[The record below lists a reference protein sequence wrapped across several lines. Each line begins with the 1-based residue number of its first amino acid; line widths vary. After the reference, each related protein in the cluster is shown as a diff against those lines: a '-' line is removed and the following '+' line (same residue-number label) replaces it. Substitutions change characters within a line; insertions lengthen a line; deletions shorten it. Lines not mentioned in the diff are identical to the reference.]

1 MIALTVALLQVAT
14 YTLPTVELPRYVSE
28 ESDIIWYPVA
38 GSSIRDLQSQMRANG
53 PHDDAGAFAGYTRNS
68 TYWHIHWREGGGS
81 CSVSDVAVATY
92 DTVTLP
98 MWSPAPN
105 ADSALMAEWS
115 RFVTMLGRHEEGH
128 RDIAIAGAGE
138 IARTL
143 AMLSPQASCA
153 DLAASANAQGQAIL
167 ASDPDDDSSSTT
179 TRRTTASDAA
189 LRSRTRRQHRV
200 HDSLRSPFS
209 QRSRCWCRSSFG
221 GAALELV
228 EGVMKRLVLLVL
240 VAGCSSSTPTS
251 RRRPGPSP

>member
-1 MIALTVALLQVAT
+1 VIALTVALLQAAT

-28 ESDIIWYPVA
+28 ESDIVWYPVA

-53 PHDDAGAFAGYTRNS
+53 PHDDAGGYAGYTRNS
-68 TYWHIHWREGGGS
+68 TYWHIRWQEGGGS
-81 CSVSDVAVATY
+81 CSVTNVVVATY

-98 MWSPAPN
+98 AWSPPSN
-105 ADSALMAEWS
+105 ADAALMAEWS

-167 ASDPDDDSSSTT
+167 ASIRERQKQYDAETKHGQRRGTALETLDPP
-179 TRRTTASDAA
+179 RRTPPPA
-189 LRSRTRRQHRV
+189 LFIV
-200 HDSLRSPFS
+200 AML
-209 QRSRCWCRSSFG
+209 
-221 GAALELV
+221 AI
-228 EGVMKRLVLLVL
+228 L
-240 VAGCSSSTPTS
+240 VAGVVGLL
-251 RRRPGPSP
+251 RARAR

>member
-1 MIALTVALLQVAT
+1 LSIVAAVLVFQVAT
-14 YTLPTVELPRYVSE
+14 YTLPAVELPRYVSE
-28 ESDIIWYPVA
+28 ESDIVWYPVA

-53 PHDDAGAFAGYTRNS
+53 PHDDAGAYAGYTHNS
-68 TYWHIHWREGGGS
+68 TYWHIRWQESGGS
-81 CSVSDVAVATY
+81 CSVTNVAVATY

-98 MWSPAPN
+98 AWSPPPN

-167 ASDPDDDSSSTT
+167 ASIGTRQKQYDEETSHGQRRGTMLEDPTSPSSPRFPTLAVLAT
-179 TRRTTASDAA
+179 FAVLVPFIIWWR
-189 LRSRTRRQHRV
+189 RSRTR
-200 HDSLRSPFS
+200 
-209 QRSRCWCRSSFG
+209 
-221 GAALELV
+221 
-228 EGVMKRLVLLVL
+228 
-240 VAGCSSSTPTS
+240 
-251 RRRPGPSP
+251 

>member
-1 MIALTVALLQVAT
+1 VIALTVALLQVAT
-14 YTLPTVELPRYVSE
+14 YTLPTVGLPRYVSE
-28 ESDIIWYPVA
+28 ESDIVWYPVA

-53 PHDDAGAFAGYTRNS
+53 PHDDAGAYAGYTRNK
-68 TYWHIHWREGGGS
+68 TYWHIRWQENGGS
-81 CSVSDVAVATY
+81 CSVTNVAVATY

-98 MWSPAPN
+98 AWSPPPN

-167 ASDPDDDSSSTT
+167 A
-179 TRRTTASDAA
+179 AI
-189 LRSRTRRQHRV
+189 RTRQKQYDDETRH
-200 HDSLRSPFS
+200 
-209 QRSRCWCRSSFG
+209 
-221 GAALELV
+221 GARRGTALEDVGPPSRRFPAIVVVLA
-228 EGVMKRLVLLVL
+228 VLLI
-240 VAGCSSSTPTS
+240 STGIIVW
-251 RRRPGPSP
+251 RRQ

>member
-1 MIALTVALLQVAT
+1 VIALTVALLQAAT

-28 ESDIIWYPVA
+28 ESDIVWYPVA

-53 PHDDAGAFAGYTRNS
+53 PHDDAGAYAGYTRNS
-68 TYWHIHWREGGGS
+68 TYWHIRWQEGGGS
-81 CSVSDVAVATY
+81 CSVTNVVVATY

-98 MWSPAPN
+98 AWSPPSN

-153 DLAASANAQGQAIL
+153 DLAASANAQGHAIL
-167 ASDPDDDSSSTT
+167 ASVQTRQKQYDEETSHGRRRGTMLEDPTSTSSPRFPTLAVLAT
-179 TRRTTASDAA
+179 FAVLVPFIIWWR
-189 LRSRTRRQHRV
+189 RSRTR
-200 HDSLRSPFS
+200 
-209 QRSRCWCRSSFG
+209 
-221 GAALELV
+221 
-228 EGVMKRLVLLVL
+228 
-240 VAGCSSSTPTS
+240 
-251 RRRPGPSP
+251 

>member
-28 ESDIIWYPVA
+28 ESDIVWYPVA

-143 AMLSPQASCA
+143 AMLSPQATCA
-153 DLAASANAQGQAIL
+153 DLAASANAQGHAVLVAIQTRQKQYDEETSHGRRRGTELEDPTSASSPRFPTL
-167 ASDPDDDSSSTT
+167 AVLATFAVLVPFIVWW
-179 TRRTTASDAA
+179 R
-189 LRSRTRRQHRV
+189 RSRTR
-200 HDSLRSPFS
+200 
-209 QRSRCWCRSSFG
+209 
-221 GAALELV
+221 
-228 EGVMKRLVLLVL
+228 
-240 VAGCSSSTPTS
+240 
-251 RRRPGPSP
+251 